1 MPWTDDPV
9 RDAEAWA
16 EAYLNGAPCCDR
28 CGEMLEGH
36 GYRIGGDL
44 ICPAC
49 LDKYYREEI

>member
-9 RDAEAWA
+9 RDAERYWA
-16 EAYLNGAPCCDR
+16 ELDREPVCDR
-28 CGEMLEGH
+28 CGETLEGH

>member
-1 MPWTDDPV
+1 MLWTDDPV
-9 RDAEAWA
+9 RDAERHCA
-16 EAYLNGAPCCDR
+16 ELDRVPCCDR

-36 GYRIGGDL
+36 GYRIGEDL